1 MLYTLV
7 NQTKRTLV
15 MVDSEL
21 TSGKWFMEQ
30 HPPSYILPYS
40 KGVIVTASKG
50 PFSGTEGFC
59 HYRVEPATTPTV
71 TTNNNN
77 TTTPHFVK
85 LLWINPKV
93 FSKQPPILFLRPS
106 PIDGIFFPFTIV
118 YICVS
123 IYLSINRWVVR

>member
-1 MLYTLV
+1 MQPGRYSLSYNVSFIIYMYLFIHTYRSVLYTLV

-59 HYRVEPATTPTV
+59 HYRVEPTTTTATT
-71 TTNNNN
+71 TTNNSNN
-77 TTTPHFVK
+77 NTTPHFVK

-93 FSKQPPILFLRPS
+93 
-106 PIDGIFFPFTIV
+106 
-118 YICVS
+118 
-123 IYLSINRWVVR
+123 